1 MLAPEPEGWILQESQ
16 AFPFLEEASREFKE
30 QWSLRTEQILD
41 PKAGLIIDLVRDR
54 LCYKLQ
60 LEMRAVADESMRLEL
75 SELNR
80 ALLLDH
86 ANDEIKFTLPTPQQ
100 FEGSFSHTT
109 RIMHIVSV
117 KTINFWIPQVKQPR
131 THQQKKKKTPRS
143 RTFRRAPTS
152 FSSTLRSGKSSGSLR
167 SADWTTGRASR
178 ATRYAKID
186 TRWE

>member
-1 MLAPEPEGWILQESQ
+1 MRTPKEYLAELAAAALPDKQKKQDADDEFDEADIMLAPEPEGWILQESQ

-117 KTINFWIPQVKQPR
+117 KTINF
-131 THQQKKKKTPRS
+131 
-143 RTFRRAPTS
+143 
-152 FSSTLRSGKSSGSLR
+152 
-167 SADWTTGRASR
+167 
-178 ATRYAKID
+178 
-186 TRWE
+186 